1 MMLKRV
7 FVSLSAA
14 LSGVALV
21 VIGAAAHAADPEWT
35 YPTIQGFGKIVPVP
49 DAAMQP
55 SKDIEYKIVFSM
67 TGGGDADKV
76 NPSLDRVAR
85 AVNLFTSA
93 GVPLSHLHFVVVVH
107 GPATPS
113 VLDNAHYRQK
123 FSVDNPNAKL
133 ISELDKV
140 GVKVV
145 VCAQA
150 LAHNGLP
157 RDWVD
162 PQVEITLSAIT
173 DIVMLEQQGFVIYP
187 L

>member
-1 MMLKRV
+1 MISKRI
-7 FVSLSAA
+7 FAAMRSAA
-14 LSGVALV
+14 LGIVLLA
-21 VIGAAAHAADPEWT
+21 IGIGTSAADPDWI
-35 YPTIQGFGKIVPVP
+35 YPTIQGFGKIVPAP
-49 DAAMQP
+49 EAKMQP
-55 SKDIEYKIVFSM
+55 SKEADYKVVFSI
-67 TGGGDADKV
+67 TAGGDADKV
-76 NPSLDRVAR
+76 NGSLDRVAR

-93 GVPLSHLHFVVVVH
+93 GVPLSHLHFVAVVH
-107 GPATPS
+107 GPATS
-113 VLDNAHYRQK
+113 TVIDNAHYQQK
-123 FSVDNPNAKL
+123 FSSDNPNLKL
-133 ISELDKV
+133 IGALDKA

-173 DIVMLEQQGFVIYP
+173 DIIMLEQQGFVIYP

>member
-1 MMLKRV
+1 MSKGIFAL
-7 FVSLSAA
+7 LSAA
-14 LSGVALV
+14 LLAV
-21 VIGAAAHAADPEWT
+21 GAAATAADPEWT
-35 YPTIQGFGKIVPVP
+35 YPTIQGFGKIVPAP

-55 SKDIEYKIVFSM
+55 SKDMEYKVVFNM

-85 AVNLFTSA
+85 AVNLFASA

-113 VLDNAHYRQK
+113 VLDNAHYREK
-123 FSVDNPNAKL
+123 FSMDNPNAKL
-133 ISELDKV
+133 ISELGKV

-150 LAHNGLP
+150 LAHNKLA
-157 RDWVD
+157 REWVD

-173 DIVMLEQQGFVIYP
+173 DVIILEQQGFVIFP